1 MFKKYHLPHYKDD
14 DLILPADGD
23 FYKVYLFILGIIL
36 LFGILISFAVDATE
50 DKITYFRNLAV
61 IIISIVLIIVLLLK
75 KSYVITTDSIYVKH
89 GILKSK
95 INIDRYINCY
105 VDRYKFITFIDSDLK
120 DYTIDLDD
128 IKGEYCDQFLNL
140 IRQHD
145 INIFDI
151 NTKKHIQRNNSC
163 QDIYK
168 FSVHKQ
174 CRTFLI
180 LLNIVIILFIFS
192 LTFAAGIT
200 TNLVNKFFISG
211 LFSMVLIFFPELVF
225 SNNLK
230 INVDGPQ
237 ITISDFPIKTKNI
250 NVSEITKAYK
260 GPTTYYSKGRKY
272 TVDEIHLQIGQ
283 KLLYTH
289 APIDQYFRNYDI
301 FASYLRDNNI
311 CLKYND
317 FSTDDRKKLHF
328 FRNFFLGF
336 AFFLV
341 IFNVIPLVQK
351 NIAGSFSYDLSDLEE
366 DQNADR
372 LFSRFDHYDPEPSDS
387 DFLNSSAYDF
397 AAGVTSLYAYME
409 DGEADEIGGHALQFI
424 NDDEIKDYLSS
435 TWNIESPEDADTIID
450 KLLRYGQRAYFK
462 KIVKENKN
470 VLKAVEA
477 IKADYGY
484 HFDIETSKEITPEYF
499 KENGIHVSDFYAVKG
514 AACAYVRFGENGL
527 AAYDYE
533 RAIHIIAL
541 CYACD
546 YISFDDYINYI
557 ANLDTTL
564 QNQYKN
570 FEDIHECYY
579 YGEMFRLKKDS
590 SYTDEDLTKIENAI
604 DSMKDDGYY
613 DTIDSIYSKTIKL
626 K

>member
-1 MFKKYHLPHYKDD
+1 MFKKHYLPHYKND
-14 DLILPADGD
+14 DLILPVDRK
-23 FYKVYLFILGIIL
+23 FNIVYLFIIGFILII
-36 LFGILISFAVDATE
+36 GILISLSTDTTE
-50 DKITYFRNLAV
+50 EMLHCLKNLAA
-61 IIISIVLIIVLLLK
+61 IIISIVLVIVLLLE

-120 DYTIDLDD
+120 DYTINLDD

-140 IRQHD
+140 IMQHT

-151 NTKKHIQRNNSC
+151 NTKKYIQRNNSC

-192 LTFAAGIT
+192 LMFAAGIT

-211 LFSMVLIFFPELVF
+211 SFSMALIFFPELVF

-260 GPTTYYSKGRKY
+260 GPTTYHSKGRKY

-289 APIDQYFRNYDI
+289 TPIDQYFRNYDI

-311 CLKYND
+311 CLKNND
-317 FSTDDRKKLHF
+317 LSTDDGRKLHF
-328 FRNFFLGF
+328 FRNFFLGL

-341 IFNVIPLVQK
+341 VFSVIPLVQK
-351 NIAGSFSYDLSDLEE
+351 NIVGSFSYDLSDLEE

-372 LFSRFDHYDPEPSDS
+372 LFSRFDHYDTEPSS
-387 DFLNSSAYDF
+387 LDFLNSSAYDF

-409 DGEADEIGGHALQFI
+409 DGEAYEIGGHALMFI
-424 NDDEIKDYLSS
+424 DDDEIKDYLSS
-435 TWNIESPEDADTIID
+435 SWNIESPEDADTVID

-462 KIVKENKN
+462 KFVKENKN

-477 IKADYGY
+477 IRANYGY
-484 HFDIETSKEITPEYF
+484 HFDMEASKDITPEYF
-499 KENGIHVSDFYAVKG
+499 KENGIHASDFYAVKG
-514 AACAYVRFGENGL
+514 AACVYARFGENGL

-541 CYACD
+541 CYACE
-546 YISFDDYINYI
+546 YISSDDYINYI
-557 ANLDTTL
+557 ANLDTAL
-564 QNQYKN
+564 QDQYKN

-590 SYTDEDLTKIENAI
+590 SYTEDDLSKIENAI

-613 DTIDSIYSKTIKL
+613 DTIDSIYSKTIKI